1 MSPVSLALQVDSLP
15 TEPFGSYGNSMFTFF
30 FLKNQHTVFHSGY
43 TILIPPIARVPT
55 IGVRVHLLFPVF
67 FFFFL
72 IPNLVGV
79 KQ

>member
-30 FLKNQHTVFHSGY
+30 FEE
-43 TILIPPIARVPT
+43 PT
-55 IGVRVHLLFPVF
+55 YSFPQWLYHFNSSNSKGSYYWSKGSLTFSCF